1 MTVPDDVESRIVDKA
16 EFIEEALSVLAAK
29 RSLDVE
35 TYRTDRE
42 QRAIVER
49 EFRTAIEACIDIA
62 GLLLQTADSDTPDT
76 YAERFSALE
85 EQDVLSPETSDRMR
99 SAAGF
104 RNVLTHEYGDEIDDA
119 LVYEHL
125 PTELEWI
132 VTFLREVR
140 AFLEEE
146 ETEREGSDEAK

>member
-1 MTVPDDVESRIVDKA
+1 MTVPDDVEARIVDRA
-16 EFIEEALSVLAAK
+16 EYVEEALSVLADK
-29 RSLDVE
+29 RTLDEE

-49 EFRTAIEACIDIA
+49 EFQTAIEACIDIA
-62 GLLLQTADSDTPDT
+62 GLLLRTTTADTPDT
-76 YAERFSALE
+76 YAERFGALE
-85 EQDVLSPETSDRMR
+85 EEGVLSPETSDRMR

-104 RNVLTHEYGDEIDDA
+104 RNVLTHQYGDDIDDA

-125 PTELEWI
+125 QTELECI

-140 AFLEEE
+140 TFLDEDGP
-146 ETEREGSDEAK
+146 EREDSDES